1 MVRVLIYSAL
11 LILGMGLSQLSSI
24 EHFKLGVSVLTMI
37 FLAYIMIQV
46 GMEFEIDKS
55 QPRKYAVDYL
65 VAMVAAAVPWLTAAG
80 YFWWFFDV
88 GSRESLLIGRFAAPT
103 SAGILFTMLAAAG
116 LATTWTY
123 KKARVLAIFDDLDT
137 VLLMIPL
144 KMMLIGFTAKLLGLG
159 VVVVSLLVVAY
170 YMMHWLRVPTNNFWI
185 IGYAALVWG
194 LCVAFDYVTDLHLEV
209 LLPAFALGCLIKSD
223 HLHGSG
229 EFDPHARGADPYNRE
244 WEDVLDG
251 FIKGA
256 FMLLAGMALPPIQFG
271 IMGVGSVLIHVLLL
285 TFLMN
290 VGKCVPLAAYRDEAG
305 VRERAALSLGMFPRG
320 EVGIGVLLVSLEIF
334 HQTGSLALPGIKES
348 ISFAALSLALNL
360 CLTGVFILTVIR
372 LCNASDVAKRMYGS
386 AAATRLRK

>member
-11 LILGMGLSQLSSI
+11 LILGMVLSQVPAVDDLKPEISA
-24 EHFKLGVSVLTMI
+24 LTMI

-55 QPRKYAVDYL
+55 QPRSYAVDYL
-65 VAMVAAAVPWLTAAG
+65 VAMIAAAVPWLTAAA

-116 LATTWTY
+116 LVATWTY

-144 KMMLIGFTAKLLGLG
+144 KMMLLGFTLQLLSLG
-159 VVVVSLLVVAY
+159 VVVTGLLVAAY
-170 YMMHWLRVPTNNFWI
+170 FMMHWLRVPTNNFWLV
-185 IGYAALVWG
+185 GYATFVWG

-209 LLPAFALGCLIKSD
+209 LLPAFALGCIIKSD
-223 HLHGSG
+223 HLHGSE
-229 EFDPHARGADPYNRE
+229 EFDPEARGPNPYNRE
-244 WEDVLDG
+244 LEDKLDRL
-251 FIKGA
+251 IKGG

-271 IMGVGSVLIHVLLL
+271 VMGIGGFLLHVIFL
-285 TFLMN
+285 TVLMN
-290 VGKCVPLAAYRDEAG
+290 VGKCVPLATYRDEAT

-334 HQTGSLALPGIKES
+334 YQTGSLDVPGIRES
-348 ISFAALSLALNL
+348 ISLAGLGLALNL
-360 CLTGVFILTVIR
+360 CLTGVFILVVIR
-372 LCNASDVAKRMYGS
+372 LLKSTHVPES
-386 AAATRLRK
+386 ARGQCGNIDSA